1 MKYKKQEGGLF
12 GALLAPMAALLIAS
26 VDFD

>member
-12 GALLAPMAALLIAS
+12 VALLAPMATLLIAS